1 MTQAL
6 ENFLTWSEHRAK
18 TLNTCPRQYAYRY
31 IEAWEGWL
39 QDAPPPKQ
47 HAYWLNAI
55 ISDLRIATG
64 NIVHDR
70 AGRIVRRL
78 ASAMQIVPSTE
89 ITIAEEDFDKF
100 ICNSRKLPLNLL
112 SSKRKKL
119 LADLLEQPLPDA
131 FVATERESISKM
143 LRNFF
148 GLPEVALFKSNPD
161 CLLRNFA
168 EAELGQPT
176 RELGV
181 PSRLMTDAVFFD
193 GQTTVVADW
202 KTGKPRPEHRDKGIV
217 YDLFVRNRL
226 GMSESDRI
234 VVRFIYLRS
243 GERTEFE
250 FTPEERAETLW
261 RVGEEFAYMQE
272 KSSDPVLNIA
282 SLDAFHAQTGFHCL
296 SCAHQLICER
306 FEKDSA
312 RGFFE
317 RFQREEICE

>member
-1 MTQAL
+1 MIQTL
-6 ENFLTWSEHRAK
+6 DNFLTWSEHRAK

-39 QDAPPPKQ
+39 KDAPLSKQ

-55 ISDLRIATG
+55 IADLRIVTG

-78 ASAMQIVPSTE
+78 ASAMQVVPSTE

-100 ICNSRKLPLNLL
+100 ISNSRKLPLSSL

-119 LADLLEQPLPDA
+119 LADLLQQPLPA
-131 FVATERESISKM
+131 TFVASERESISKM
-143 LRNFF
+143 LHNFF
-148 GLPEVALFKSNPD
+148 DLPEVALFRSNPD
-161 CLLRNFA
+161 CLLRDFA
-168 EAELGQPT
+168 EAELGPPT
-176 RELGV
+176 NELKV
-181 PSRLMTDAVFFD
+181 PSRLMTDAVFSD
-193 GQTTVVADW
+193 DQVTVVLDW
-202 KTGKPRPEHRDKGIV
+202 KTGKPRPGHRDKGIV

-234 VVRFIYLRS
+234 LVRFIYLRS

-250 FTPEERAETLW
+250 FTPEERLETLW

-282 SLDAFHAQTGFHCL
+282 SLDAFRAQTGFHCL
-296 SCAHQLICER
+296 SCAHQLICEQ
-306 FEKDSA
+306 FAKDSA
-312 RGFFE
+312 RGFFK
-317 RFQREEICE
+317 RFQGAEVCE